1 MTNKKAFIT
10 FITTYQKRIKVA
22 LIQYTLEKI
31 SYFYYGGLLFTQTTI
46 ITLILNQVFRMI
58 SIRLLGKQKNLG
70 NFTKVNYSFIA

>member
-1 MTNKKAFIT
+1 MTNKKAFYYFHHDLSKKDKGGIDP
-10 FITTYQKRIKVA
+10 I
-22 LIQYTLEKI
+22 YTGKI